1 MKGSEIKRAA
11 REQFNQYEPCLNGFF
26 ADTCEFPVNVDEP
39 VIAGFKTKLFVDP
52 AAGSSQ

>member
-11 REQFNQYEPCLNGFF
+11 REQSNQYEPCLNGFF